1 MSGKIYSHIDK
12 IPSGSASRKVTE
24 GCLVLEGGAFRGLY
38 SQGFM
43 DAMMKAGIN
52 MQCTIGVSA
61 GAMAGMNYVAGQ
73 IGRSARVNL
82 RYRHDS
88 RYVGIQAVRHNK
100 GLIGFDFVFDGLK
113 ESDPFD
119 GKRFFE
125 PERRFV
131 AVATN
136 CLTGETEYFEK
147 GHCTNIFHAIRASA
161 SMPYISKM
169 VDIDGK
175 PYLDGGC
182 SCKIPYQWA
191 IDQGFE
197 KIVVIKTRHADYRKN
212 LKKASE
218 TSLAHRI
225 YHTHPEFAHVLEQ
238 SDAAYNHQCDELEQL
253 AKEGRIYLVSPS
265 VPMRISRLEKDME
278 KLGHLYALFTIL
290 VWGSCCV
297 LTKVKLTAYTPT
309 QIIPLR
315 MGLAYLT
322 LWALRPRTLKLPWKD
337 ELMFILIGIT
347 GGSVYFFLQNTAAA
361 HTSAANVS
369 ILVSMSPIL
378 TVILAQLFS
387 RKGEK
392 LGKLVYIGALVAIVG
407 VVLVVLNGT
416 LSFHLSPL
424 GDLLALAAALMWAV
438 YSILVKK
445 YTERYDNFLVTRR
458 VFLWA
463 FLTSLPLVLLTDGMP
478 SLSPLFSQ
486 PKILISWLFLGVFGN
501 AVCFAIWNI
510 AFKRLGV
517 VVTNNYLYASPFVTV
532 VVGWLLL
539 GEKISWMSILGAV
552 LITLGVIFA
561 NKDGSQS

>member
-1 MSGKIYSHIDK
+1 MKSVNRHDLGGIDRMSGKIYSHIDK

-136 CLTGETEYFEK
+136 CLTGEAEYFEK

-265 VPMRISRLEKDME
+265 VPMKISRLEKDME
-278 KLGHLYALFTIL
+278 KLGHLYARGYKDAKDQMEQL
-290 VWGSCCV
+290 
-297 LTKVKLTAYTPT
+297 K
-309 QIIPLR
+309 
-315 MGLAYLT
+315 AYL
-322 LWALRPRTLKLPWKD
+322 
-337 ELMFILIGIT
+337 
-347 GGSVYFFLQNTAAA
+347 
-361 HTSAANVS
+361 
-369 ILVSMSPIL
+369 
-378 TVILAQLFS
+378 
-387 RKGEK
+387 
-392 LGKLVYIGALVAIVG
+392 
-407 VVLVVLNGT
+407 
-416 LSFHLSPL
+416 
-424 GDLLALAAALMWAV
+424 
-438 YSILVKK
+438 
-445 YTERYDNFLVTRR
+445 
-458 VFLWA
+458 
-463 FLTSLPLVLLTDGMP
+463 GM
-478 SLSPLFSQ
+478 
-486 PKILISWLFLGVFGN
+486 K
-501 AVCFAIWNI
+501 
-510 AFKRLGV
+510 
-517 VVTNNYLYASPFVTV
+517 
-532 VVGWLLL
+532 
-539 GEKISWMSILGAV
+539 
-552 LITLGVIFA
+552 
-561 NKDGSQS
+561 